1 MLALLLSSAAAAAHD
16 DPSKTYN
23 YLAIGDWGNDSPG
36 QYAAAAGMGT
46 VAAEIKATQVFA
58 LGDNFYHSNKSGC
71 STGSG
76 ICNGGADG
84 PDGEKRFK
92 TTFEDVYT
100 AASLQHIP
108 FYAIAGNHDHGG
120 NVSAHLDDSPH
131 TRDVGALLVRS
142 RVRRALQVDG

>member
-58 LGDNFYHSNKSGC
+58 LGDNC
-71 STGSG
+71 
-76 ICNGGADG
+76 
-84 PDGEKRFK
+84 K
-92 TTFEDVYT
+92 TVQQ
-100 AASLQHIP
+100 LP
-108 FYAIAGNHDHGG
+108 
-120 NVSAHLDDSPH
+120 L
-131 TRDVGALLVRS
+131 RLLPEP
-142 RVRRALQVDG
+142 Q